1 MAKGSLFKTTG
12 VRPKGFKFPV
22 GNITA
27 NAVSESDSF
36 FDSTG
41 GTKTYSGDWVIH
53 TFTTSGTFKDFTAST
68 GHECEYLIVSGGGA
82 GGSGVAGGGGG
93 AGGVLY
99 GLTMPVVKGKE
110 YTVVIGAGG
119 DPRYGTNFKATGANG
134 SNSSI
139 GTFTFEDGDAPFGG
153 VFPGSAPTVSPS
165 NPNDGSG
172 TCLVPGGGG
181 GGTWGASPFDTNPQY
196 GGNPALTDIGWEFT
210 ERGMSGGSGG
220 GAAAGYLGQH
230 TGGLANLG
238 SSPSLGPD
246 VEPNSQSTEG
256 YTSPSTSA
264 KNIGAGGG
272 AGSVQWGST
281 QIPNTALASYW
292 GNYTQVPGYGHDMC
306 GGGGGGVCGGGGAGS
321 NKATSPDIGTPGSP
335 SQTPQ
340 NSGVGGMG
348 ITLSIS
354 GSSAT
359 YGGGGGGGMSSY
371 PKNDPQIGIS
381 IPNIYTGETNPLNG
395 GDSQYGNATGTPWP
409 DDWGSGGRG
418 QAGGGNGGSIHPYGG
433 GSIYS
438 PQQYSPPAAN
448 GINGSV
454 NRGGGG
460 GGGGG
465 IPAFAPHNAS
475 STGGSGGSGVVI
487 IRYNKANEAFKVT

>member
-53 TFTTSGTFKDFTAST
+53 TFTTSGTFKDFTASL

-82 GGSGVAGGGGG
+82 GGCGPAGGGGG

-110 YTVVIGAGG
+110 YSIIIGAGG
-119 DPRYGTNFKATGANG
+119 EAFLGTGLNPNNRVVGANG

-139 GTFTFEDGDAPFGG
+139 GTFTFEDGDAPFGAI
-153 VFPGSAPTVSPS
+153 FPGNAPTVP
-165 NPNDGSG
+165 PAFPTDGTG
-172 TCLVPGGGG
+172 TCIVPGGGG
-181 GGTWGASPFDTNPQY
+181 GGTYGAPDP
-196 GGNPALTDIGWEFT
+196 
-210 ERGMSGGSGG
+210 RGRSGGSGG
-220 GAAAGYLGQH
+220 GSAAAPADYP
-230 TGGLANLG
+230 GGLANLG
-238 SSPSLGPD
+238 APASLPGTNPYSGLAD
-246 VEPNSQSTEG
+246 VEPNSYSTEG
-256 YTSPSTSA
+256 YTSPYTSA
-264 KNIGAGGG
+264 VNIGAGGG
-272 AGSVQWGST
+272 INSRHLTSGPF
-281 QIPNTALASYW
+281 PNGLGW
-292 GNYTQVPGYGHDMC
+292 GNALGDFA
-306 GGGGGGVCGGGGAGS
+306 GGGGGGACGGGGPGR
-321 NKATSPDIGTPGSP
+321 KVGLSPDIGNTPQVSPAPIPGSP
-335 SQTPQ
+335 PQ
-340 NSGVGGMG
+340 SPVNPSIGGMG

-359 YGGGGGGGMSSY
+359 YGGGGGGGMSTY
-371 PKNDPQIGIS
+371 PKNDPSLGTPS
-381 IPNIYTGETNPLNG
+381 VYPAPL
-395 GDSQYGNATGTPWP
+395 YATYDGVNPWP
-409 DDWGSGGRG
+409 DDFGTGGRG
-418 QAGGGNGGSIHPYGG
+418 QSGGGKGGSIHPYANHRPDGG
-433 GSIYS
+433 PGFYS
-438 PQQYSPPAAN
+438 PTQYSPPIAN
-448 GINGSV
+448 GGNGLA

-465 IPAFAPHNAS
+465 IPHYGAYNQS
-475 STGGSGGSGVVI
+475 SSGGSGGSGIII

>member
-53 TFTTSGTFKDFTAST
+53 TFTTSGTFKDFSSSI

-110 YTVVIGAGG
+110 YSIIIGAGG
-119 DPRYGTNFKATGANG
+119 DARISPQYRASGANG

-153 VFPGSAPTVSPS
+153 IFPGNAPSVPPAFPT
-165 NPNDGSG
+165 DGTG
-172 TCLVPGGGG
+172 TCIVPGGGG
-181 GGTWGASPFDTNPQY
+181 GGTYGADPYSTNPQY
-196 GGNPALTDIGWEFT
+196 GLNPQFT
-210 ERGMSGGSGG
+210 NAGFAFYSRGLSGGSGG
-220 GAAAGYLGQH
+220 GSASAPVDYP
-230 TGGLANLG
+230 GGPANLG
-238 SSPSLGPD
+238 APTGGTPPTSPYFGLAD

-264 KNIGAGGG
+264 VNIGAGGG
-272 AGSVQWGST
+272 INSRYLTGGPF
-281 QIPNTALASYW
+281 PNGLGW
-292 GNYTQVPGYGHDMC
+292 GNALGDAA
-306 GGGGGGVCGGGGAGS
+306 GGGGGGACGGGGSGRIVGL
-321 NKATSPDIGTPGSP
+321 SPDIGN
-335 SQTPQ
+335 TPQ
-340 NSGVGGMG
+340 VSPIPGNPPQSPANPSIGGMG

-359 YGGGGGGGMSSY
+359 YGGGGGGGMSTF
-371 PKNDPQIGIS
+371 PKNDPG
-381 IPNIYTGETNPLNG
+381 PHAPGPV
-395 GDSQYGNATGTPWP
+395 YGTYDGVNPWP
-409 DDWGSGGRG
+409 DDFGTGGRG
-418 QAGGGNGGSIHPYGG
+418 QSGGGNGGAIHPLNDHRPDGG
-433 GSIYS
+433 PGIYS
-438 PQQYSPPAAN
+438 PTQYSPPIAN
-448 GINGSV
+448 GGNGSA

-465 IPAFAPHNAS
+465 IPPYGAYNQS
-475 STGGSGGSGVVI
+475 SSGGAGGSGIVI
-487 IRYNKANEAFKVT
+487 IRYNKANEAFKVI